1 MDKYKN
7 KYPIESARLQN
18 WDYCR
23 AGAYFITI
31 CTQNRLHYF
40 GEIVGRKMQLSH
52 IGIIADMMWHE
63 MMNHSQHIEL
73 GQFVVMPNHIHG
85 VLIITHN
92 DIENVNEN
100 DNDNVETGHALVE
113 TGHALVETGHAL
125 SLQPKNQSESIPKPI
140 GKQRFQNIGK
150 NSVSSIIG
158 GYKSAVTKHARRLG
172 FEFQWQSRFYDHII
186 RDDVSFQKITDYVIN
201 NPLNW
206 QEDKFF
212 NT

>member
-1 MDKYKN
+1 MDKYKI
-7 KYPIESARLQN
+7 KYRIASARLQN
-18 WDYCR
+18 WNYCR

-40 GEIVGRKMQLSH
+40 GEIVDRKMQLSH
-52 IGIIADMMWHE
+52 IGIIADVMWHE
-63 MMNHSQHIEL
+63 MINHSQHIEL

-85 VLIITHN
+85 VLIITYN
-92 DIENVNEN
+92 DNENGNENVNEN
-100 DNDNVETGHALVE
+100 DNDNL
-113 TGHALVETGHAL
+113 ETGHAL
-125 SLQPKNQSESIPKPI
+125 SLQPKNQSESRPKPI

-186 RDDVSFQKITDYVIN
+186 RDDASFQNITDYVMN

-206 QEDKFF
+206 EEDKFF